1 MERSTGLT
9 KEVASNVAV
18 AVLGDACRGVLEE
31 RSQETA
37 DALRT
42 FLGPGRLR
50 RVGGLFSNPRG

>member
-31 RSQETA
+31 RPQETA
-37 DALRT
+37 DALLK
-42 FLGPGRLR
+42 FLGQGR
-50 RVGGLFSNPRG
+50 P